1 MINDLLNYVEDKR
14 ILILGFGKEGKSTY
28 NFLRS
33 HFEEKKLFIA
43 DRDISLLEK
52 NPELMDDMDLEISVG
67 ENYLNGIEE
76 YDLII
81 KAPGISFKGLDISLY
96 KDRITSQL
104 ELFLEYFNNYT
115 IGITGTKGKSTTS
128 SLMYEVL
135 KVNGKD
141 VFLLGNIGKPIFEE
155 IENFKEDSIVVIE
168 LSSHAL
174 QYIKKSTNIAILL
187 NIHEEHLDHYN
198 DFDEYA
204 FAKMN
209 IGKYQSDND
218 YFIVNKDDE
227 EIQKRI
233 LVLENKNSLN
243 MRNISLKDKNVDV
256 YLDNDN
262 NIVINDNNI
271 VINDKVIINV
281 DELLNKMKLKGMHNV
296 NNIMFILQ
304 AALIMN
310 LDELKSIEAII
321 DFNPLEHRM
330 EFVAKI
336 NDVDFYNDS
345 IATIPSSTINA
356 IEAIKNIGTLIVGGK
371 DRGVN
376 LEELFEFL
384 RNSEIENII
393 CLPKTG
399 EFIYE
404 NLKDEENKNVV
415 LVSELKEA
423 VRIAKNKTKKGKVCL
438 LSPAASSYGYFKNFE
453 ERGRLFKEYVLDD
466 TVI

>member
-1 MINDLLNYVEDKR
+1 MINDLLNYVENKR

-43 DRDISLLEK
+43 DKDISILEK

-135 KVNGKD
+135 KANGKD

-155 IENFKEDSIVVIE
+155 IENFKENSIVVIE

-174 QYIKKSTNIAILL
+174 QYIKKSTNISILL

-233 LVLENKNSLN
+233 LVLENKKSINI
-243 MRNISLKDKNVDV
+243 RNISLKDKNVDV
-256 YLDNDN
+256 YLDS
-262 NIVINDNNI
+262 DNNI

-281 DELLNKMKLKGMHNV
+281 DELIDKMKLKGMHNV

-310 LDELKSIEAII
+310 LDKEKTIDAII

-336 NDVDFYNDS
+336 NDIDFYNDS

-376 LEELFEFL
+376 LDELFEFL

-404 NLKDEENKNVV
+404 NLKDIENKNIV

>member
-1 MINDLLNYVEDKR
+1 
-14 ILILGFGKEGKSTY
+14 
-28 NFLRS
+28 
-33 HFEEKKLFIA
+33 
-43 DRDISLLEK
+43 
-52 NPELMDDMDLEISVG
+52 
-67 ENYLNGIEE
+67 
-76 YDLII
+76 
-81 KAPGISFKGLDISLY
+81 
-96 KDRITSQL
+96 
-104 ELFLEYFNNYT
+104 
-115 IGITGTKGKSTTS
+115 
-128 SLMYEVL
+128 
-135 KVNGKD
+135 
-141 VFLLGNIGKPIFEE
+141 
-155 IENFKEDSIVVIE
+155 
-168 LSSHAL
+168 
-174 QYIKKSTNIAILL
+174 
-187 NIHEEHLDHYN
+187 
-198 DFDEYA
+198 
-204 FAKMN
+204 
-209 IGKYQSDND
+209 
-218 YFIVNKDDE
+218 
-227 EIQKRI
+227 
-233 LVLENKNSLN
+233 
-243 MRNISLKDKNVDV
+243 
-256 YLDNDN
+256 
-262 NIVINDNNI
+262 
-271 VINDKVIINV
+271 
-281 DELLNKMKLKGMHNV
+281 MKLKGMHNV

-310 LDELKSIEAII
+310 LDKEKTIDAII

-336 NDVDFYNDS
+336 NDIDFYNDS

-376 LEELFEFL
+376 LDELFEFL

-404 NLKDEENKNVV
+404 NLKDIENKNIV

>member
-1 MINDLLNYVEDKR
+1 
-14 ILILGFGKEGKSTY
+14 
-28 NFLRS
+28 
-33 HFEEKKLFIA
+33 
-43 DRDISLLEK
+43 
-52 NPELMDDMDLEISVG
+52 
-67 ENYLNGIEE
+67 
-76 YDLII
+76 
-81 KAPGISFKGLDISLY
+81 
-96 KDRITSQL
+96 
-104 ELFLEYFNNYT
+104 
-115 IGITGTKGKSTTS
+115 
-128 SLMYEVL
+128 
-135 KVNGKD
+135 
-141 VFLLGNIGKPIFEE
+141 
-155 IENFKEDSIVVIE
+155 
-168 LSSHAL
+168 
-174 QYIKKSTNIAILL
+174 
-187 NIHEEHLDHYN
+187 
-198 DFDEYA
+198 
-204 FAKMN
+204 MN

-233 LVLENKNSLN
+233 LVLENKKSINI
-243 MRNISLKDKNVDV
+243 RNISLKDKNVDV
-256 YLDNDN
+256 YLDS
-262 NIVINDNNI
+262 DNNI

-281 DELLNKMKLKGMHNV
+281 DELIDKMKLKGMHNV

-310 LDELKSIEAII
+310 LDKEKTIDAII

-336 NDVDFYNDS
+336 NDIDFYNDS

-376 LEELFEFL
+376 LDELFEFL

-404 NLKDEENKNVV
+404 NLKDIENKNIV